1 MSTRMFSQRPDNRA
15 GRLSQPMRRLKNES
29 RTRGQ
34 PGAEVTANS
43 STAANTTVD
52 SSATSVERRARA
64 CR

>member
-1 MSTRMFSQRPDNRA
+1 M
-15 GRLSQPMRRLKNES
+15 GRLKNES

-34 PGAEVTANS
+34 PGEDVTAKS

-52 SSATSVERRARA
+52 TSAIRVERRALD

>member
-1 MSTRMFSQRPDNRA
+1 MLSHSPSNSA
-15 GRLSQPMRRLKNES
+15 GRLSQPTRRLKNES

-34 PGAEVTANS
+34 PGDDVTANS

-52 SSATSVERRARA
+52 TSAISVDRRARD